1 MTGQAFTPA
10 HACTGEQKR
19 GCTMKARVLVV
30 DDEKDFAQAL
40 AERLQ
45 GRGYDATACFSGKE
59 AIAKLMSGPIDVVV
73 LDVMMPEMGGIE
85 ALHSIKKA
93 KPLTEVI
100 LLSGKAT
107 LETAITGMQQGAFEY
122 LTKPC
127 DADTMTRKIDEAHQR
142 KKDHE
147 NRIRRAMAEA
157 DAAAR
162 RDAGK

>member
-1 MTGQAFTPA
+1 
-10 HACTGEQKR
+10 
-19 GCTMKARVLVV
+19 MKARVLVV

-157 DAAAR
+157 DATAR

>member
-1 MTGQAFTPA
+1 
-10 HACTGEQKR
+10 
-19 GCTMKARVLVV
+19 MKARVLVV

-45 GRGYDATACFSGKE
+45 GRGYDATACFSGME

-157 DAAAR
+157 DATAR

>member
-1 MTGQAFTPA
+1 M
-10 HACTGEQKR
+10 
-19 GCTMKARVLVV
+19 MKARVLVV
-30 DDEKDFAQAL
+30 DDEKDFALAL

-45 GRGYDATACFSGKE
+45 GRGYDAAACFSGKE
-59 AIAKLMSGPIDVVV
+59 AIEKVMSDPIDVVV
-73 LDVMMPEMGGIE
+73 LDVMMPEMDGVE
-85 ALHSIKKA
+85 ALHSIKDA

-127 DADTMTRKIDEAHQR
+127 KADAMTRKIDEAHKR

-157 DAAAR
+157 DAIAR
-162 RDAGK
+162 HDAGK